1 MDSLNEDDLKAL
13 TNIENR
19 LLRLR
24 KREVA
29 DRNILCNEISRV
41 IGSVHELRQ
50 LLQIRFEM
58 KMDEYL

>member
-1 MDSLNEDDLKAL
+1 MESLNEEDLKAL

-29 DRNILCNEISRV
+29 NRNILCNEISQV
-41 IGSVHELRQ
+41 INSTHELRQ
-50 LLQIRFEM
+50 LMQIRFEI
-58 KMDEYL
+58 KMDEDL